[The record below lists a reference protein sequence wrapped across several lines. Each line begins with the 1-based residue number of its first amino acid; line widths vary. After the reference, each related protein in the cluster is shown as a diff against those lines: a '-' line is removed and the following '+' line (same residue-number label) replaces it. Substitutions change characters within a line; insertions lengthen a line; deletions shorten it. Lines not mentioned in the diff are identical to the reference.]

1 MNWNRSQVNLDD
13 GVALDVPLSNARPS
27 TATGPRCSAEGGA
40 TARTAPPPAPPPAR
54 RQRLECRR
62 RRPRAGSC
70 SSSDLSDDDSE
81 KKKRAAENADAP
93 PERARRDSHD
103 DSSDSQE
110 RGAGAGARGSRG
122 ATFEVRTSR
131 SIYRFTLGSEI
142 YATFGVVKM
151 LTATYYRRRALRAR
165 EPTVAVPAARGAAAE
180 LRATRAGGTARPAA
194 GAGAPL
200 AKRAGSGNRVRSIVS
215 PRFVDRVVLAAPASQ
230 LS

>member
-1 MNWNRSQVNLDD
+1 MNLDD
-13 GVALDVPLSNARPS
+13 AAAFDVPLSAARPS
-27 TATGPRCSAEGGA
+27 TATSPRCVGSGAEGGA

-122 ATFEVRTSR
+122 ATFEVRTFDLPFSSR
-131 SIYRFTLGSEI
+131 FGSSS
-142 YATFGVVKM
+142 YFGSCINDE
-151 LTATYYRRRALRAR
+151 YYSRRRALRAR
-165 EPTVAVPAARGAAAE
+165 EPTAAARAARATAAE
-180 LRATRAGGTARPAA
+180 PRETREAATARPAD
-194 GAGAPL
+194 GAGAP
-200 AKRAGSGNRVRSIVS
+200 RARRAASENRVRSIVS
-215 PRFVDRVVLAAPASQ
+215 PRFVDRPVRSRALLAVGVGYI
-230 LS
+230 